1 MKQLRIFSALLMCLF
16 ALGFTACGGG
26 DDDETTINFE
36 KADLYGGW
44 KYESGESCRIYYFS
58 EEDSSG
64 IYIEDANLKNYD
76 RQDIAY
82 NINDEVTSLTINK
95 KGGIIKYTI
104 LSLTDQILVIKDIEY
119 EDTWTLKRYTGNID
133 KEFPVISGVINGHKW
148 VDLGLSVKWATC
160 NVGAKKPEEYGYYF
174 AWGETLPKSTYTEEN
189 CKTYGQELGD
199 ISGKLAYDAARAF
212 WGGSWRI
219 PTKEEMQELLNNC
232 TSEWTTVNGVN
243 GRKYTSKI
251 NGNSIF
257 LPAAGNRYG
266 SSLNLAGYN
275 GEYWSSTPN
284 ESITYYACYLDFYS
298 GDFILGWLKRGL
310 GFSVRPVTNK

>member
-1 MKQLRIFSALLMCLF
+1 MKQLRIFSALLMSLF
-16 ALGFTACGGG
+16 ALGFTACGGS

-44 KYESGESCRIYYFS
+44 KYESGESCRLYYFS

-64 IYIEDANLKNYD
+64 IYIEDANLKNYN
-76 RQDIAY
+76 RQDITY

-104 LSLTDQILVIKDIEY
+104 LSLTDQKLVLKDIEY

-133 KEFPVISGVINGHKW
+133 EEFPVISGFINGHEW

-189 CKTYGQELGD
+189 CKTYGKELGD
-199 ISGKLAYDAARAF
+199 ISGKLAYDAARSF
-212 WGGSWRI
+212 WGSSWRM
-219 PTKEEMQELLNNC
+219 PTESEMQEIEDNC
-232 TSEWTTVNGVN
+232 TMEWTSVNGVK
-243 GRKYTSKI
+243 GLKALSKI

-257 LPAAGNRYG
+257 LPAAGYRFF
-266 SSLNLAGYN
+266 SSLGDAGKCSY
-275 GEYWSSTPN
+275 YWASTPFSDY
-284 ESITYYACYLDFYS
+284 SIAFYYSYGNFVNATSFSFRFHGC
-298 GDFILGWLKRGL
+298 
-310 GFSVRPVTNK
+310 SVRPVTD